1 MIWIKSKV
9 NRLRSKWTIHWGQT
23 ERSKQLELGGHVSNS
38 KVRKTQS
45 ERFAKVDSRGIRKW
59 TVQRAGG
66 SKRMDRDGLKEWS
79 WTVEKAKT
87 GRSLGKFKFQR
98 DERSKGVKILN
109 KGWGDFR

>member
-59 TVQRAGG
+59 TVQRAGR
-66 SKRMDRDGLKEWS
+66 SKRMDQKDVSRGE
-79 WTVEKAKT
+79 T
-87 GRSLGKFKFQR
+87 GRFQGMIVNGRKGKK
-98 DERSKGVKILN
+98 LN
-109 KGWGDFR
+109 GP